1 MNNSV
6 VQVADGQY
14 SVAREGL
21 TTKKQSM
28 VNFHQVCTNL
38 WNDEGTNRAE
48 VRLVDENFNII
59 DSETIDKVEPT
70 PRTIVSIVDNGDTYT
85 VNYSD
90 GTSETVSKEQP
101 EEVTD

>member
-1 MNNSV
+1 MNNTV

-38 WNDEGTNRAE
+38 WNDADTDRAE

-59 DSETIDKVEPT
+59 DSETIDKAEPT

-85 VNYSD
+85 INYSD
-90 GTSETVSKEQP
+90 GTSLTKRKQVNL
-101 EEVTD
+101 